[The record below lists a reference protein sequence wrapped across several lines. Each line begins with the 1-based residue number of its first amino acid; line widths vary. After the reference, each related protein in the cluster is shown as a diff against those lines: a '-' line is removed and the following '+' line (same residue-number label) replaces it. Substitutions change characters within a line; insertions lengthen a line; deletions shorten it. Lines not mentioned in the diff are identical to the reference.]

1 MTEVNRS
8 SRFDDLPD
16 WLEVEHVGAYLG
28 LGRTATYELI
38 RAGEIPHKRFGR
50 KIRMP
55 QEAVAAAT
63 HLPQ

>member
-1 MTEVNRS
+1 MVEVNRL

-16 WLEVEHVGAYLG
+16 WLEVRDVRAYLG
-28 LGRTATYELI
+28 LGRAATYELI

-50 KIRMP
+50 KIRIP
-55 QEAVAAAT
+55 KEAVAAAT